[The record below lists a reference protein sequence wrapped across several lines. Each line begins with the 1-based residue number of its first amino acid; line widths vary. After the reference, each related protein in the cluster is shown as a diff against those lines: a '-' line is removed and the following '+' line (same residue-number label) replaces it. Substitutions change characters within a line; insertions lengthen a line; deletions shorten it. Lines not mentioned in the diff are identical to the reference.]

1 MPQGEY
7 RDRFEFDAW
16 MSPEAWVVFK
26 YGLSVI
32 SVAAALIIKELL
44 RTYFEPTPNSL
55 FFCAVALS
63 SWLGGLGPGL
73 LASSL
78 SVGLI
83 DYRFTSP
90 HYTAALNVEDLPR
103 LVVFFLSAASISWLS
118 ASQKRA
124 RESLRQA
131 RDELELKV
139 QERTA
144 ELRGIN
150 DDVAGGNRRTKER
163 RASTAVERSSTQ
175 TGAGGRSSWGATK
188 SM

>member
-1 MPQGEY
+1 MLQEKRRGMPG
-7 RDRFEFDAW
+7 FDPWTPGIA
-16 MSPEAWVVFK
+16 SVVLR
-26 YGLSVI
+26 YGLSVV
-32 SVAAALIIKELL
+32 SVIAALIIKELL
-44 RTYFEPTPNSL
+44 RTYFDPTPNSL
-55 FFCAVALS
+55 FFCAIALS

-90 HYTAALNVEDLPR
+90 YYPLALNVEDVPR
-103 LVVFFLSAASISWLS
+103 MVVFFLSAASISWLS

-139 QERTA
+139 QERTVELQRANRELLA
-144 ELRGIN
+144 E
-150 DDVAGGNRRTKER
+150 
-163 RASTAVERSSTQ
+163 
-175 TGAGGRSSWGATK
+175 
-188 SM
+188 